1 MSENKLIKAY
11 NDFME
16 YSYEAMDD
24 SLHSIADVMESGKE
38 KLSELGGLSQEEINH
53 ISDAVK
59 RDLHHAAHTLPDNS
73 GDSLSEW
80 LKFDIELL
88 ENFALDS
95 FLSVADKTRIEL
107 NQLAEQAEKYSHS
120 YKTGDIVGPGS
131 FRCETCGKVI
141 AFKEASMIPECPE
154 CGAETFTRL

>member
-24 SLHSIADVMESGKE
+24 SLHSIADVLDAGKE

-53 ISDAVK
+53 ISEAVK
-59 RDLHHAAHTLPDNS
+59 RDLHHAANTLPDNS
-73 GDSLSEW
+73 SDSLTEW

-95 FLSVADKTRIEL
+95 FLSVADKTRVEL
-107 NQLAEQAEKYSHS
+107 NQLAERAEQYSHK
-120 YKTGDIVGPGS
+120 YKAGDITAPGS
-131 FRCETCGKVI
+131 FRCEQCGKI
-141 AFKEASMIPECPE
+141 ISFKEAGVIPECPE
-154 CGAETFTRL
+154 CGADTFIRL